1 MAANARRPSDH
12 SAAAIRLER
21 PSPRRERE
29 FLHGVERSR
38 DLHAGLVE
46 PPSTTDE
53 YRAYLRRARRPSQ
66 ESFFVIAEDG
76 DRLVG
81 VVNVNEIVRHSLQ
94 SGTLGYYAFVP
105 HAGAGLMREGLALV
119 LERAFRDFALHR
131 LEASIQPANVRSRT
145 LVESLGFRR
154 EGLSPKYLKIH
165 GRWRD
170 HERWAILAEEWRQW
184 QAAAPLGASGRRAS
198 RVATVSATATESG
211 SPPASASAS
220 RASRSASA

>member
-1 MAANARRPSDH
+1 MRV
-12 SAAAIRLER
+12 RLER
-21 PSPRRERE
+21 PSLARERE
-29 FLHGVERSR
+29 FLEAVRRSR
-38 DLHAGLVE
+38 KLHGRFVSA
-46 PPSTTDE
+46 PDKTDE
-53 YRAYLRRARRPSQ
+53 YRDYLRRARRQNQ
-66 ESFFVIAEDG
+66 ESFFVVLCADSS
-76 DRLVG
+76 LVG